1 MSIASRLSAELR
13 GDRVIWMVVALLAIF
28 SILSV
33 YSATGSLAFRERG
46 GDTEAFLVKH
56 GFILGLGLFLTYVCY
71 VIHYTRYKV
80 VAPYLLIIAIPL
92 LVYTIVLGPDINQAR
107 RWIELPFIGLT
118 FQTSDFAKFALVIFV
133 AREITRH
140 KDYIKDF
147 NKAFLPIIVPVI
159 IIVGLIAPA
168 DLSTAIILFTTCV
181 AMLFIGRVDLK
192 YIILLLFLGV
202 VVFALLITIGQ
213 FFPEVIRVETWVSR
227 VSEFLADPKGGFQ
240 VRHAKMA
247 IAQGEL
253 FGLGPGNSVMR
264 NYLPAPYSDFIY
276 AIICEEYGL
285 FGGFVI
291 LSLYVMLFVR
301 TTSLVAKS
309 PKAFGAMVAMGLS
322 LNLVMQALA
331 NMAVSVHLV
340 PVTGLTLPRVSMGGT
355 SVLFTCMAFG
365 IILSVSKYIE
375 QQSAQTAG
383 AKEEAKS

>member
-1 MSIASRLSAELR
+1 
-13 GDRVIWMVVALLAIF
+13 
-28 SILSV
+28 
-33 YSATGSLAFRERG
+33 
-46 GDTEAFLVKH
+46 
-56 GFILGLGLFLTYVCY
+56 
-71 VIHYTRYKV
+71 
-80 VAPYLLIIAIPL
+80 
-92 LVYTIVLGPDINQAR
+92 
-107 RWIELPFIGLT
+107 
-118 FQTSDFAKFALVIFV
+118 
-133 AREITRH
+133 
-140 KDYIKDF
+140 
-147 NKAFLPIIVPVI
+147 
-159 IIVGLIAPA
+159 
-168 DLSTAIILFTTCV
+168 
-181 AMLFIGRVDLK
+181 
-192 YIILLLFLGV
+192 
-202 VVFALLITIGQ
+202 
-213 FFPEVIRVETWVSR
+213 
-227 VSEFLADPKGGFQ
+227 
-240 VRHAKMA
+240 MA

-340 PVTGLTLPRVSMGGT
+340 PVTGLTLPMVSMGGT
-355 SVLFTCMAFG
+355 SILFTCMAFG